1 MGDAII
7 SAVVEQVI
15 TIINDQV
22 VQEFRAALGVE
33 KEIKNLSSKLNKIRA
48 VLNDAERRS
57 FKEESVKLWVEEIKD
72 LCYDVED
79 VVDEWS
85 TKTRRQQR
93 ERSSS
98 EVAGSCSSFLPC
110 CFHFKKIVMHGDIA
124 NKIKE
129 LDSRL
134 DRITREKDQF
144 NFLAVAN
151 TSASLHPYHKSK
163 PVSTPFDVDATE
175 IQGRESD
182 ASGLI
187 SKLVEDNN
195 NGPPVV
201 ISIVGAGGIGK
212 TTLAQLVYGDE
223 QIKAHFDERV
233 WVCVSQP
240 FDQIKIAKDIV
251 DSISSENLS
260 ERSLKVLLEK
270 IQSTLSQKR
279 FLLVLDDVWTEEDA
293 KWAPFKNCLK
303 VGLPGSRILVTSRSE
318 RVARMMASVYLHPVD
333 LISDSDA
340 WLLLSKIAFSGR
352 TKDASEKLK
361 EIGQKVAQKC
371 KGLPLA
377 VKVMG
382 SLLRNKDTEEEWQN
396 VLSKLDSKFW
406 GLDEVET
413 HLFPHLYLC
422 YDDLTPQMKRCF
434 SYCAV
439 FPKDYKIHVDEIIRI
454 WMAQGYLTTTKN
466 GRSDHNQMEQKGREV
481 FGNLA
486 MRSLFQD
493 FEKHREDSNIIISCK
508 IHDIVHDFAEF
519 LTKNECYNVVWQE
532 DKVKIENLRHLSWQK
547 TGSPMDLA
555 SNYDVLGKLRTFFA
569 KDLSPKQLTANM
581 FNGLK
586 SVRVLG
592 LHSCMLPK
600 LPNEIGNLIHLRYI
614 DLSWSKIVELP
625 DSICSLDNLQT
636 LNLQECECLSR
647 LPEGIGNLHKL
658 RKIDLRRSKV
668 EELPDSICSLDS
680 LQTLNLQ
687 GCECLSRLPEG
698 IGNLN
703 KLRKID
709 LSRSKVEELPDSICS
724 LGNLETLDLERCECL
739 SRLPEGIGNLRKLHR
754 IDLSW
759 SKVEELPHSICSL
772 DNLEYLNLQRCLSR
786 LPEGVGNLRHLRE
799 IDLSWSKV
807 EELPDSICSLDNLE
821 TLNLRGCECLSRLP
835 EGIGNLR
842 QLRKIDLSWS
852 KVEELPDSICS
863 LDKLEYL
870 NLGRCEC
877 LSRLP
882 EEIGNLHKLR
892 EIDLSCS
899 KFEELPDSICSLDN
913 LEYLNL
919 QECECLSRLPEGIG
933 NLHKLREIDL
943 SCSKV
948 EELPDSIC
956 SLDNLEYLNLQECE
970 CLSRLP
976 EGIGNLHKLREI
988 DLRWSKVEELPDS
1001 ICSMDN
1007 LEYLYLQGCKC
1018 LSRLPEGIENL
1029 HKLREIDLRW
1039 SKVEELPDSIC
1050 SLDKLEY
1057 LNLERCEC
1065 LSRLPEG
1072 IGNLHKLREIDLS
1085 WSKVEELPDSICS
1098 LDNLEYLYLQGCEC
1112 LSRLP
1117 EGIRNLH
1124 QLRWIDLRGCK
1135 VELPDSICSLDNL
1148 EYLYLQGCECLS
1160 RLPEGIGNLHQLRRI
1175 DLSKCKVEEL
1185 PNSICSLDNLESL
1198 NLARCCL
1205 SRLPEGV
1212 GNLRHLR
1219 EIDLSWSK
1227 VEELPDSICSLD
1239 NLETLNLRG
1248 CECLSRLPEGIGNL
1262 HQLRWIDLRGCKVEL
1277 PDSIYSLNDLEIRVG
1292 ELDSHL
1298 SE

>member
-1 MGDAII
+1 MADAII
-7 SAVVEQVI
+7 SIVVDQLS
-15 TIINDQV
+15 IIIKDQIQDV
-22 VQEFRAALGVE
+22 RAALGVE

-57 FKEESVKLWVEEIKD
+57 FKEESVKLWLEEIQN

-98 EVAGSCSSFLPC
+98 EAAPGAGSCSSFLPS

-124 NKIKE
+124 KKIKE

-134 DRITREKDQF
+134 DRITKEKDQF
-144 NFLAVAN
+144 NFLAVA
-151 TSASLHPYHKSK
+151 TLHPDQELKR
-163 PVSTPFDVDATE
+163 VSTPFDVDATE

-212 TTLAQLVYGDE
+212 TTLAQLVYGHQ

-260 ERSLKVLLEK
+260 ERSLQVLLRK

-303 VGLPGSRILVTSRSE
+303 VGLLGSRILVTSRSE

-396 VLSKLDSKFW
+396 VLSKLDSRFW

-413 HLFPHLYLC
+413 HLFPHLYLS

-434 SYCAV
+434 SYCAI
-439 FPKDYKIHVDEIIRI
+439 FPKDYKIHVDELIRI

-493 FEKHREDSNIIISCK
+493 FEKDHKESNIIIFCK
-508 IHDIVHDFAEF
+508 MHDIVHDFAEF
-519 LTKNECYNVVWQE
+519 LTKNECCSVDLKDN
-532 DKVKIENLRHLSWQK
+532 KVKIENLRHLSCRQK
-547 TGSPMDLA
+547 IGSPMDLA

-569 KDLSPKQLTANM
+569 NDLSPEQLTAN
-581 FNGLK
+581 
-586 SVRVLG
+586 
-592 LHSCMLPK
+592 
-600 LPNEIGNLIHLRYI
+600 I
-614 DLSWSKIVELP
+614 
-625 DSICSLDNLQT
+625 
-636 LNLQECECLSR
+636 

-668 EELPDSICSLDS
+668 EELPDSICSLGNLETLDLKRCECLSRLPEGIGNLCKLRGIDLSLSKVEELPDS
-680 LQTLNLQ
+680 ICSLDNLNYLNLERCECLSRLPKGIGNLHKLREINLCNSKVEELPDSICSLDNLEYLYLQ

-698 IGNLN
+698 IGNLHKLRLIYLSWSKVEELPDSICSLDN
-703 KLRKID
+703 LEYLNLERCECLSRLPEGIGNLHKLRKIDLSRSKVEELPDSIWSLGNLECLYLQGRECLSRLPEGIGNLHKLTSIDLSWSKVEELPDSICSLDNLEYLNLEKCECLSRLPEGIGNLQKLTSIDLSRCKVEELPNSICSLGNLEILYLEGCECLSRLPEGIGNLQKLTFIDLSRCKVEELPNSICSLGNLETLDLKGCECLSRLPERIGNLQKLTSID

-739 SRLPEGIGNLRKLHR
+739 SRLPEGIGNLQKLTS

-759 SKVEELPHSICSL
+759 I
-772 DNLEYLNLQRCLSR
+772 
-786 LPEGVGNLRHLRE
+786 
-799 IDLSWSKV
+799 KV
-807 EELPDSICSLDNLE
+807 EELPDSIFSLGNLESLD
-821 TLNLRGCECLSRLP
+821 
-835 EGIGNLR
+835 
-842 QLRKIDLSWS
+842 
-852 KVEELPDSICS
+852 
-863 LDKLEYL
+863 
-870 NLGRCEC
+870 
-877 LSRLP
+877 
-882 EEIGNLHKLR
+882 
-892 EIDLSCS
+892 
-899 KFEELPDSICSLDN
+899 
-913 LEYLNL
+913 
-919 QECECLSRLPEGIG
+919 
-933 NLHKLREIDL
+933 
-943 SCSKV
+943 
-948 EELPDSIC
+948 
-956 SLDNLEYLNLQECE
+956 
-970 CLSRLP
+970 
-976 EGIGNLHKLREI
+976 
-988 DLRWSKVEELPDS
+988 
-1001 ICSMDN
+1001 
-1007 LEYLYLQGCKC
+1007 
-1018 LSRLPEGIENL
+1018 
-1029 HKLREIDLRW
+1029 
-1039 SKVEELPDSIC
+1039 
-1050 SLDKLEY
+1050 
-1057 LNLERCEC
+1057 LERCEC

-1072 IGNLHKLREIDLS
+1072 IGNLHKLTSIDLS
-1085 WSKVEELPDSICS
+1085 RCKFEELPNSICS
-1098 LDNLEYLYLQGCEC
+1098 LGNLEILYLE
-1112 LSRLP
+1112 
-1117 EGIRNLH
+1117 
-1124 QLRWIDLRGCK
+1124 
-1135 VELPDSICSLDNL
+1135 
-1148 EYLYLQGCECLS
+1148 GCECLS
-1160 RLPEGIGNLHQLRRI
+1160 RLPEGIGNLQKLR
-1175 DLSKCKVEEL
+1175 L
-1185 PNSICSLDNLESL
+1185 
-1198 NLARCCL
+1198 
-1205 SRLPEGV
+1205 
-1212 GNLRHLR
+1212 
-1219 EIDLSWSK
+1219 
-1227 VEELPDSICSLD
+1227 
-1239 NLETLNLRG
+1239 
-1248 CECLSRLPEGIGNL
+1248 
-1262 HQLRWIDLRGCKVEL
+1262 IDLRGCKVEL
-1277 PDSIYSLNDLEIRVG
+1277 PDSIHSLNNLEIRVG
-1292 ELDSHL
+1292 ELGSDL
-1298 SE
+1298 SESEYCSE

>member
-1 MGDAII
+1 MAEALI
-7 SAVVEQVI
+7 SGAVNQLSI
-15 TIINDQV
+15 FIKDQGL
-22 VQEFRAALGVE
+22 ELIRAALGVE
-33 KEIKNLSSKLNKIRA
+33 KEIKNLSSKLNKIKA
-48 VLNDAERRS
+48 VLVDAERRS
-57 FKEESVKLWVEEIKD
+57 FEEERVKLWVEEIKE

-85 TKTRRQQR
+85 TRSRRQQM
-93 ERSSS
+93 ERSSQVS
-98 EVAGSCSSFLPC
+98 AGSCCSFLLAVFS
-110 CFHFKKIVMHGDIA
+110 CFHFKRFVMHGDIA

-151 TSASLHPYHKSK
+151 TSASLHPDHKSK

-187 SKLVEDNN
+187 SKLLENNNNN
-195 NGPPVV
+195 NGSPVV

-212 TTLAQLVYGDE
+212 TTLAQLVYGHQ
-223 QIKAHFDERV
+223 QIKTHFDQRV
-233 WVCVSQP
+233 WVCVSHP
-240 FDQIKIAKDIV
+240 FDQIKIAKAIV
-251 DSISSENLS
+251 ESTTKSSTDLS
-260 ERSLKVLLEK
+260 QLPMLLEK
-270 IQSTLSQKR
+270 IQSTLSQER

-396 VLSKLDSKFW
+396 VLSNLDSKFW

-413 HLFPHLYLC
+413 HLFPHLYLS

-439 FPKDYKIHVDEIIRI
+439 FPKDYEIHVDELIRI

-493 FEKHREDSNIIISCK
+493 FEKHCWDPNIIISCK
-508 IHDIVHDFAEF
+508 MHDIVHDFAEF
-519 LTKNECYNVVWQE
+519 LTKNECYSVVWQE

-569 KDLSPKQLTANM
+569 KDLSPEQLTANM
-581 FNGLK
+581 FNCLK

-600 LPNEIGNLIHLRYI
+600 LPKEIGNLIHLRYI
-614 DLSWSKIVELP
+614 DISCSKIVELP

-668 EELPDSICSLDS
+668 EELPNSICSLGNLETLNLKRCECLSRLPEGIGNLQKLTSIDLSWSKVEELPDSICSLDDLEILDLEGCECLS
-680 LQTLNLQ
+680 RLPEGIGNMRHLSKIDLSESGVKELPDSICSLDNLQTLNLRGCECLSKLPEGIENLRHLKEIDLSRSKVEELPDSICSLDNLRILNLQ

-698 IGNLN
+698 IGNLRH
-703 KLRKID
+703 LSMID

-724 LGNLETLDLERCECL
+724 L
-739 SRLPEGIGNLRKLHR
+739 
-754 IDLSW
+754 
-759 SKVEELPHSICSL
+759 
-772 DNLEYLNLQRCLSR
+772 DNLKILN
-786 LPEGVGNLRHLRE
+786 
-799 IDLSWSKV
+799 
-807 EELPDSICSLDNLE
+807 
-821 TLNLRGCECLSRLP
+821 
-835 EGIGNLR
+835 
-842 QLRKIDLSWS
+842 
-852 KVEELPDSICS
+852 
-863 LDKLEYL
+863 
-870 NLGRCEC
+870 
-877 LSRLP
+877 
-882 EEIGNLHKLR
+882 
-892 EIDLSCS
+892 
-899 KFEELPDSICSLDN
+899 
-913 LEYLNL
+913 
-919 QECECLSRLPEGIG
+919 
-933 NLHKLREIDL
+933 
-943 SCSKV
+943 
-948 EELPDSIC
+948 
-956 SLDNLEYLNLQECE
+956 
-970 CLSRLP
+970 
-976 EGIGNLHKLREI
+976 
-988 DLRWSKVEELPDS
+988 
-1001 ICSMDN
+1001 
-1007 LEYLYLQGCKC
+1007 
-1018 LSRLPEGIENL
+1018 
-1029 HKLREIDLRW
+1029 
-1039 SKVEELPDSIC
+1039 
-1050 SLDKLEY
+1050 
-1057 LNLERCEC
+1057 
-1065 LSRLPEG
+1065 
-1072 IGNLHKLREIDLS
+1072 
-1085 WSKVEELPDSICS
+1085 
-1098 LDNLEYLYLQGCEC
+1098 LQGCEC
-1112 LSRLP
+1112 LS
-1117 EGIRNLH
+1117 G
-1124 QLRWIDLRGCK
+1124 
-1135 VELPDSICSLDNL
+1135 
-1148 EYLYLQGCECLS
+1148 
-1160 RLPEGIGNLHQLRRI
+1160 LPEGIG
-1175 DLSKCKVEEL
+1175 K
-1185 PNSICSLDNLESL
+1185 
-1198 NLARCCL
+1198 
-1205 SRLPEGV
+1205 
-1212 GNLRHLR
+1212 
-1219 EIDLSWSK
+1219 
-1227 VEELPDSICSLD
+1227 
-1239 NLETLNLRG
+1239 
-1248 CECLSRLPEGIGNL
+1248 L

-1277 PDSIYSLNDLEIRVG
+1277 PDSIYSLNHLKIRVG
-1292 ELDSHL
+1292 ELGSDL
-1298 SE
+1298 FE

>member
-1 MGDAII
+1 MADAII
-7 SAVVEQVI
+7 SIVVDQLS
-15 TIINDQV
+15 IIIKDQIQDV
-22 VQEFRAALGVE
+22 RAALGVE

-57 FKEESVKLWVEEIKD
+57 FKEESVKLWLEEIQN

-98 EVAGSCSSFLPC
+98 PSEDAAGSCSSFLPS
-110 CFHFKKIVMHGDIA
+110 CFHFKKIVMHRDIA

-134 DRITREKDQF
+134 DRITREKDQL

-151 TSASLHPYHKSK
+151 TSASVQELKR
-163 PVSTPFDVDATE
+163 VSTPFDVDATE
-175 IQGRESD
+175 IQGRKSD
-182 ASGLI
+182 ASALI
-187 SKLVEDNN
+187 SKL
-195 NGPPVV
+195 
-201 ISIVGAGGIGK
+201 
-212 TTLAQLVYGDE
+212 
-223 QIKAHFDERV
+223 
-233 WVCVSQP
+233 
-240 FDQIKIAKDIV
+240 IKIAKDII

-413 HLFPHLYLC
+413 HLFPHLYLS

-439 FPKDYKIHVDEIIRI
+439 FPKDYKIHVDELIRI

-519 LTKNECYNVVWQE
+519 LTKNECYSLVWQE

-592 LHSCMLPK
+592 LHRCMLPK
-600 LPNEIGNLIHLRYI
+600 LPKEIGNLIHLRYI
-614 DLSWSKIVELP
+614 DLSWSIIV
-625 DSICSLDNLQT
+625 
-636 LNLQECECLSR
+636 
-647 LPEGIGNLHKL
+647 
-658 RKIDLRRSKV
+658 
-668 EELPDSICSLDS
+668 
-680 LQTLNLQ
+680 
-687 GCECLSRLPEG
+687 
-698 IGNLN
+698 
-703 KLRKID
+703 
-709 LSRSKVEELPDSICS
+709 
-724 LGNLETLDLERCECL
+724 
-739 SRLPEGIGNLRKLHR
+739 
-754 IDLSW
+754 
-759 SKVEELPHSICSL
+759 
-772 DNLEYLNLQRCLSR
+772 
-786 LPEGVGNLRHLRE
+786 
-799 IDLSWSKV
+799 
-807 EELPDSICSLDNLE
+807 
-821 TLNLRGCECLSRLP
+821 
-835 EGIGNLR
+835 
-842 QLRKIDLSWS
+842 
-852 KVEELPDSICS
+852 
-863 LDKLEYL
+863 
-870 NLGRCEC
+870 
-877 LSRLP
+877 
-882 EEIGNLHKLR
+882 
-892 EIDLSCS
+892 
-899 KFEELPDSICSLDN
+899 ELPDSICSLDN

-919 QECECLSRLPEGIG
+919 QECQYLSRLPEGIG
-933 NLHKLREIDL
+933 NLHKLR
-943 SCSKV
+943 K
-948 EELPDSIC
+948 
-956 SLDNLEYLNLQECE
+956 
-970 CLSRLP
+970 
-976 EGIGNLHKLREI
+976 
-988 DLRWSKVEELPDS
+988 
-1001 ICSMDN
+1001 
-1007 LEYLYLQGCKC
+1007 
-1018 LSRLPEGIENL
+1018 
-1029 HKLREIDLRW
+1029 
-1039 SKVEELPDSIC
+1039 
-1050 SLDKLEY
+1050 
-1057 LNLERCEC
+1057 
-1065 LSRLPEG
+1065 
-1072 IGNLHKLREIDLS
+1072 IDLS

-1098 LDNLEYLYLQGCEC
+1098 LDNLEYLYLQGCKC

-1117 EGIRNLH
+1117 EGIGNLH
-1124 QLRWIDLRGCK
+1124 KLRKIDLSWSK
-1135 VELPDSICSLDNL
+1135 VEELPHSICSLDNV
-1148 EYLYLQGCECLS
+1148 EYLNLQECQCLSRLPEGIGNLHKLRKIDLSWSKVEELPHSICSLDNVEYLNLQRCECLS
-1160 RLPEGIGNLHQLRRI
+1160 RLPEGIGNLHLLSKI
-1175 DLSKCKVEEL
+1175 DLSFSKVEEL
-1185 PNSICSLDNLESL
+1185 PNSICSLDNLEIL
-1198 NLARCCL
+1198 DLEGCECL
-1205 SRLPEGV
+1205 SRLPEGI
-1212 GNLRHLR
+1212 GNLRHLSM
-1219 EIDLSWSK
+1219 IDLSRSK

-1239 NLETLNLRG
+1239 NLKILNLKG
-1248 CECLSRLPEGIGNL
+1248 CECLSRVPDGIENLPR
-1262 HQLRWIDLRGCKVEL
+1262 LRLIDLRGCKVEL